1 MDTTTIQDRNESYAT
16 TKNRIQEQTE
26 QLQIKN
32 LAPERIAEKLHEN
45 DSQRTEQIASLIKD
59 NFIGRSI
66 LKVD

>member
-1 MDTTTIQDRNESYAT
+1 MDTTTIQDRSESYAS

-32 LAPERIAEKLHEN
+32 LAPKRIDEKLHEN
-45 DSQRTEQIASLIKD
+45 DSQRTEHITSLIKD